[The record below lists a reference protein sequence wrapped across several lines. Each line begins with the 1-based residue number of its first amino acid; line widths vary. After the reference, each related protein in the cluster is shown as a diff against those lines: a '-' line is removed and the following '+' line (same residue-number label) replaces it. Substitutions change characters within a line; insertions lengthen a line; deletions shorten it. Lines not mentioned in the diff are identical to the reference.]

1 MRTMK
6 RRQLLAGLGA
16 LPLLGADVPRPSPD
30 FEVTLPDGKTVKLSS
45 YKGKVLAFACILT
58 T

>member
-1 MRTMK
+1 MK
-6 RRQLLAGLGA
+6 RRHLLAGVGA

-30 FEVTLPDGKTVKLSS
+30 FEVTLVDGRKVKLSS

>member
-1 MRTMK
+1 MK

-30 FEVTLPDGKTVKLSS
+30 FEVTMPDGRTVKLSS

>member
-1 MRTMK
+1 MK
-6 RRQLLAGLGA
+6 RRQLLAALGA
-16 LPLLGADVPRPSPD
+16 MPLAAQSVPRPAED
-30 FEVTLPDGKTVKLSS
+30 LEITFTNGRKTRLSQ